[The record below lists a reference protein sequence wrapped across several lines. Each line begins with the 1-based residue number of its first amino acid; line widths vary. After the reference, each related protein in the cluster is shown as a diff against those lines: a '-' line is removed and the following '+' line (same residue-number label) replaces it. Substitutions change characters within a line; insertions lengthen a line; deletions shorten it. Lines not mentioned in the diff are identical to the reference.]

1 MDGKV
6 VPLALVEKLIG
17 EKDAIYVGILK
28 KEAIVQYF
36 ILKESTGGMTW
47 WNNRWSVLSSR
58 SQGHQWRKEKV
69 IGLTHLATD
78 TYYTKLMGLE
88 KMTVLWLA

>member
-1 MDGKV
+1 MMDGKV

-36 ILKESTGGMTW
+36 ILKESTGGMT
-47 WNNRWSVLSSR
+47 
-58 SQGHQWRKEKV
+58 
-69 IGLTHLATD
+69 
-78 TYYTKLMGLE
+78 
-88 KMTVLWLA
+88 